1 MVRLTDMHFLNFY
14 STLKQQ
20 NRQLK
25 VFPVLY
31 TSSGPDVTRDINSV
45 QNAGRNVHLRIAL

>member
-1 MVRLTDMHFLNFY
+1 MHFY

-31 TSSGPDVTRDINSV
+31 ASSGADVTRGINSLKYV